1 MTNKNHI
8 FFILSFMLLCA
19 NFIHAQSNN
28 DALVQDS
35 SYIKSINIFVD
46 DWHNLAAEADVA
58 YFDKISEGGIYIGT
72 DATELWNRDEFYL
85 WSEKYFEQGKA
96 WSFTAIER
104 NVYLSDDRQYAWF
117 DELLNTQMGLC
128 RASGVL
134 KRAGSSWK
142 IEHYHLSIAVPN
154 EVMDSVIEVIENH

>member
-1 MTNKNHI
+1 MTNRNYI
-8 FFILSFMLLCA
+8 SFLLPIMLLCA

-28 DALVQDS
+28 GVLIQDS
-35 SYIKSINIFVD
+35 IYIKSINIFVD
-46 DWHNLAAEADVA
+46 DWHKLASKADVA
-58 YFDKISEGGIYIGT
+58 YFDKISKDGIYIGT

-134 KRAGSSWK
+134 KRSGSSWE
-142 IEHYHLSIAVPN
+142 IEHYHLSVAIPN
-154 EVMDSVIEVIENH
+154 EAMDSVIEVIDNH